1 MNKTVNINL
10 GGTFFHIDEDAY
22 LKLSRYFEAIKKY
35 LSDSEGKDE
44 IIRDIEIRI
53 AELFT
58 GMLKSEKQ
66 VISMRDLDQVIE
78 IMGEPEDYRIDDET
92 PKAASYQKTSKKLY
106 RDTEGGL
113 IGGVLAG
120 IGHYLGIDKVWLR
133 LFLALL
139 LVFYG
144 TGVLLYIILWIIM
157 PEAKTTS
164 EKLEMKGEPVNI
176 SNIEKKVREEFENIS
191 DKVNNIDYEKYKNKA
206 QSGAQKVGNKLSD
219 FFSGLFSVIGKIIG
233 IFIIIFSVISLGSL
247 IIGLATLGSTE
258 FFQLP
263 WMGVSEAFNYT
274 EMPIWVLVI
283 LFLLAIGIP
292 LLALLILGFRILI
305 SNSKPLSRVF
315 KYSLLGVWIISLI
328 ALTIIGVRQATEVA
342 FEEKSS
348 IHQPINLQAND
359 TLEISITTNPKFE
372 SSRLSDFRLVLDE
385 SDKETIYSSQV
396 SYYIR
401 KTNEAMPY
409 VVINKFAG
417 GNSLINAKK
426 RAEEIR
432 YNFEI
437 VDNKIKLD
445 DYLLADLK
453 SKYRNQNVEIE
464 IYIPEGRVFHLDETF
479 SRFSN
484 RISLRSEYS
493 FDHLD
498 GNQYY
503 RLENDSYKCLDCV
516 NNTVD
521 IQVQNDSVSDMNPKT
536 RLTVGE
542 NGEII
547 KK

>member
-35 LSDSEGKDE
+35 LSDSEGKEE

-53 AELFT
+53 AELFS

-78 IMGEPEDYRIDDET
+78 IMGEPEDYRIDDEA
-92 PKAASYQKTSKKLY
+92 PKATTYQKTSKKLY

-120 IGHYLGIDKVWLR
+120 IGHYLGIDKVWIR
-133 LFLALL
+133 LFFALL
-139 LVFYG
+139 FIFYG

-176 SNIEKKVREEFENIS
+176 SNIEKKVREEFENLS
-191 DKVNNIDYEKYKNKA
+191 EKVNNIDYEKFKNKA
-206 QSGAQKVGNKLSD
+206 QSGAQKVGNRLGEFLSS
-219 FFSGLFSVIGKIIG
+219 FFQVIGKIIG
-233 IFIIIFSVISLGSL
+233 IFIIIFSIISLGSL
-247 IIGLATLGSTE
+247 IIALVTLGSTE
-258 FFQLP
+258 FFQVP
-263 WMGVSEAFNYT
+263 WMGISEAFNYT
-274 EMPIWVLVI
+274 EVPVWSLVL

-305 SNSKPLSRVF
+305 TNSKPLSKVF
-315 KYSLLGVWIISLI
+315 KYSLLGIWIISLI

-342 FEEKSS
+342 FEEKVS
-348 IHQPINLQAND
+348 ITQDVNLQAND
-359 TLEISITTNPKFE
+359 TLKITISSNPKF
-372 SSRLSDFRLVLDE
+372 SRKSDFKLVLDE
-385 SDKETIYSSQV
+385 NNKETIYSGQV
-396 SYYIR
+396 HYYIH
-401 KTNEAMPY
+401 KTNEAMPF
-409 VVINKFAG
+409 VIVNKLAG

-432 YNFEI
+432 YNFQ
-437 VDNKIKLD
+437 VVGNKMQFD

-453 SKYRNQNVEIE
+453 SKYRNQNVEID
-464 IYIPEGRVFHLDETF
+464 IYIPEGRVFFLDETF
-479 SRFSN
+479 SKHLN
-484 RISLRSEYS
+484 QISFKSGLNYDFLE
-493 FDHLD
+493 
-498 GNQYY
+498 GNQHYV
-503 RLENDSYKCLDCV
+503 LENDSYKCLDCV
-516 NNTVD
+516 NPDREIHVN
-521 IQVQNDSVSDMNPKT
+521 NDSISGYHQKS
-536 RLTVGE
+536 RLMIGE